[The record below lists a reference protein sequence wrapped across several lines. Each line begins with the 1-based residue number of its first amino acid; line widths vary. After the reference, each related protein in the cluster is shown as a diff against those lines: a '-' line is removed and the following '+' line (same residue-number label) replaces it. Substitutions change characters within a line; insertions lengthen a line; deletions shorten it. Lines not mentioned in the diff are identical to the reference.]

1 MVYVNPIE
9 ILELKNEDAN
19 SIDSNVIRKAKRK
32 LFAEIDLSDDGLLV
46 YYDQKL
52 TKSDCERAIY
62 ELDDSNKF
70 EFYYHLATNHLL
82 NSFLANG
89 NIEFLTRPKQESIY
103 KLPEFINF
111 ISPFFTRKIDS
122 LLLKAFQNNDIEL
135 FSSII
140 RVNFLIA
147 KHDINNAYRSL
158 SNEIEHRIIE
168 TDNLTTKIKE
178 GESAFTDDNIENIL
192 NIIEDKFPIEFLNK
206 LPLYFQSQISKIAS
220 SINYLQ
226 LNIWNEF
233 DTTLVSLKLLEHLL
247 SLNIESVS
255 KPTFEKNYEIVKK
268 AHKKKEDE
276 EKIQLHIQKLLDL
289 LNSYESKTKTIYN
302 ARELIYQAK
311 QYLFNIKSI
320 FQANDTNYISLST
333 RIASLAQTF
342 VIEDVNSNQ
351 SHNNMVGNLGLFTLK
366 NVLKNA
372 WEVTQLIGSLDMQY
386 DFIVNRYNPNKETL
400 KSICEKYSVATSQ
413 SGLAKLP
420 KCNFVILE
428 GTLTHSGKDNISLPI
443 NQPFIRGDVRYIG
456 LNLKVESIEN
466 EDVSVM
472 FYLKYISPNGQM
484 KSYDASPEGFTMKSN
499 QIIRSW
505 ADGAIFHFP
514 GWGNSEKGTYEVG
527 KHFIEVW
534 IDNCMIYRKTFE
546 VDWSPLEK
554 IANAKRE
561 AEKREQEKIEAEK
574 RKEQAKINEQKAK
587 DKKVRTICIWI
598 MGIFIGLA
606 LIFTVWG
613 TEGLQVLGGIVGFI
627 AFFLFLGWIQNATRR

>member
-1 MVYVNPIE
+1 MVYINPIE

-19 SIDSNVIRKAKRK
+19 SIDSNTIRKAKRK
-32 LFAEIDLSDDGLLV
+32 LFAEIDLSDDGLFA

-52 TKSDCERAIY
+52 TKSDCERAIF

-89 NIEFLTRPKQESIY
+89 NIEFLKRPKQESIY

-111 ISPFFTRKIDS
+111 VSPFFTKKFDS
-122 LLLKAFQNNDIEL
+122 LLLKSFQNKDLEL

-147 KHDINNAYRSL
+147 KQDLNNAYRSL
-158 SNEIEHRIIE
+158 SNEIEQRIIE
-168 TDNLTTKIKE
+168 TDNLKTEIKE
-178 GESAFTDDNIENIL
+178 GESAFTDDNIESIL
-192 NIIEDKFPIEFLNK
+192 NIIENKFPIEFLNK
-206 LPLYFQSQISKIAS
+206 LPLYFQSQINKIAN

-233 DTTLVSLKLLEHLL
+233 DTTLVSLELLEHLL

-268 AHKKKEDE
+268 AHKKKEEE
-276 EKIQLHIQKLLDL
+276 EKIQLHIKNLLDI
-289 LNSYESKTKTIYN
+289 LNSYESKTKTIHN
-302 ARELIYQAK
+302 ARELIYEAK
-311 QYLFNIKSI
+311 QYLFNIKSV

-333 RIASLAQTF
+333 RVASLAQTF
-342 VIEDVNSNQ
+342 VIENVNSNQ
-351 SHNNMVGNLGLFTLK
+351 SHNNMIGNWGLLTLK

-372 WEVTQLIGSLDMQY
+372 WEVTQLIGSLDLEY

-400 KSICEKYSVATSQ
+400 KSICEKYNVATPQ
-413 SGLAKLP
+413 SVLAKLP
-420 KCNFVILE
+420 KCNFVIIE
-428 GTLTHSGKDNISLPI
+428 GTLTHSGKDNIYLPI
-443 NQPFIRGDVRYIG
+443 TQPFIRSDVRYVG
-456 LNLKVESIEN
+456 LNLEVKSIGN
-466 EDVSVM
+466 QDVSAM

-499 QIIRSW
+499 QVIHSW

-527 KHFIEVW
+527 THFIELW
-534 IDNCMIYRKTFE
+534 IDNCMIYRKSFE
-546 VDWSPLEK
+546 VDWSPQEK
-554 IANAKRE
+554 IANAKKE
-561 AEKREQEKIEAEK
+561 AEKREQEKVAAEK
-574 RKEQAKINEQKAK
+574 RKEQARINEQKAK
-587 DKKVRTICIWI
+587 EKKVRNICLWI

-606 LIFTVWG
+606 GVFTFWG
-613 TEGLQVLGGIVGFI
+613 IEGLETVGIIAGILLVLFGI
-627 AFFLFLGWIQNATRR
+627 GWIRALLDN